1 MILRILG
8 FFSSSFSRK
17 IHHPWRPLS
26 LPQYHRLSECF
37 GDLEGT
43 LPLEN
48 SPDNFW
54 ADLHPAVNRS
64 GQEICPGTLPKKKR
78 VKKKTG
84 DLAML
89 NLQAELVIRD
99 HGEAML
105 TLKRLKRFYMKDF
118 AFQS

>member
-1 MILRILG
+1 M
-8 FFSSSFSRK
+8 F
-17 IHHPWRPLS
+17 PV
-26 LPQYHRLSECF
+26 
-37 GDLEGT
+37 
-43 LPLEN
+43 
-48 SPDNFW
+48 PDACIF
-54 ADLHPAVNRS
+54 
-64 GQEICPGTLPKKKR
+64 TLPKINVSKTKI
-78 VKKKTG
+78 KKTG